1 MKSFR
6 ERLRDWQDFDVAEYA
21 LAEAL
26 GLVPPGA
33 WDFNSPI
40 PHKGVFWSN
49 DPLGEALSKTLN
61 HLVEAGVLEKN
72 GDAQFRWRP
81 GYEGLG
87 EDRTYPGLERLS
99 GGGIRI
105 SPEAIARA
113 EASHNEALL
122 RGCDDFAPA
131 SRARGAGCRNCGKP
145 RAAHGGG
152 T

>member
-87 EDRTYPGLERLS
+87 EMFS
-99 GGGIRI
+99 
-105 SPEAIARA
+105 SEAIAQA
-113 EASHNEALL
+113 EASYNAALL
-122 RGCDDFAPA
+122 CGCATAAPA
-131 SRARGAGCRNCGKP
+131 GNAASAPSDATPATDAKPAR
-145 RAAHGGG
+145 
-152 T
+152 